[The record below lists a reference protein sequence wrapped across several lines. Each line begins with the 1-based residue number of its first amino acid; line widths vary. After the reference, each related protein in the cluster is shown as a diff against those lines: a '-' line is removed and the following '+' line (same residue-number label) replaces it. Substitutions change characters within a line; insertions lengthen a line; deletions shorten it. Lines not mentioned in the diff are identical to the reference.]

1 MNEIVHSVK
10 GVAGYMSDITSAS
23 KEQSA
28 GIEEV
33 NQAVMQMDEM
43 TQQNAALVEQAAA
56 AAEAMQN
63 QAVKLVNLIGA
74 FRLVS
79 GAQTKHINRAP
90 VNNPHGGL
98 RKLPQKPQVRM
109 LGT

>member
-1 MNEIVHSVK
+1 MNEIVTSVN

-23 KEQSA
+23 KEQSV

-33 NQAVMQMDEM
+33 NQAVIQMDEA

-63 QAVKLVNLIGA
+63 QAAKLESLVGAFKLVPG
-74 FRLVS
+74 
-79 GAQTKHINRAP
+79 GQTKQMKRIPVSKTNSTMRALP
-90 VNNPHGGL
+90 IKS
-98 RKLPQKPQVRM
+98 KLK
-109 LGT
+109 TI